1 MKVTNLVQ
9 QTDPKLTQTEIES
22 AIQQQLLNTIDV
34 LRDKN
39 FMVGF
44 AESCTGGLLSSLM
57 TAQPGVSDV
66 FWGSVVSYSNEAK
79 VEFLN
84 VNSDI
89 LKTHGAVSAACAKE
103 MSEGLLQKMKTEKVR
118 LGSGALATK
127 GYRTVSITGI
137 AGPKGESA
145 DKPVGTVFISCSGSG
160 IATQVFQHEFA
171 NVNRQQIQYSA
182 ALAALK
188 HLLDNV

>member
-22 AIQQQLLNTIDV
+22 AIGQQLLNTIDV

-57 TAQPGVSDV
+57 TAQPGVSDI

-89 LKTHGAVSAACAKE
+89 LKTQGAVSAACAKE
-103 MSEGLLQKMKTEKVR
+103 MSEGLLQKLKTEKVHQ
-118 LGSGALATK
+118 GSEALATK

-137 AGPKGESA
+137 AGPKGGSA

-160 IATQVFQHEFA
+160 IATQAFQHEFA

>member
-1 MKVTNLVQ
+1 MKQKNVTQ
-9 QTDPKLTQTEIES
+9 YSKTKRADQAKLRTE
-22 AIQQQLLNTIDV
+22 V
-34 LRDKN
+34 LSSVRVLGDKHLTL
-39 FMVGF
+39 GF

-57 TAQPGVSDV
+57 TAQSGVSDV

-103 MSEGLLQKMKTEKVR
+103 MSEGLLQKLKTEKVHQ
-118 LGSGALATK
+118 GSEALATK

-137 AGPKGESA
+137 AGPKGGSA

-160 IATQVFQHEFA
+160 IATQVFQHEFT
-171 NVNRQQIQYSA
+171 NVNRQQVQYSA

-188 HLLDNV
+188 HLSDSVKN

>member
-1 MKVTNLVQ
+1 MKVTTLVQ
-9 QTDPKLTQTEIES
+9 PTDPKLTQTETES

-66 FWGSVVSYSNEAK
+66 FWGSVVSYSNQAK

-84 VNSDI
+84 VSTDI
-89 LKTHGAVSAACAKE
+89 LKTQGAVSAACAKE
-103 MSEGLLQKMKTEKVR
+103 MSEGLLQKMKTEKVHQ
-118 LGSGALATK
+118 
-127 GYRTVSITGI
+127 GYRTVSITGV
-137 AGPKGESA
+137 AGPKGGSVG
-145 DKPVGTVFISCSGSG
+145 KPVGTVFISSSGSG

-171 NVNRQQIQYSA
+171 NANRQQIQYSA

-188 HLLDNV
+188 HLSDSLG